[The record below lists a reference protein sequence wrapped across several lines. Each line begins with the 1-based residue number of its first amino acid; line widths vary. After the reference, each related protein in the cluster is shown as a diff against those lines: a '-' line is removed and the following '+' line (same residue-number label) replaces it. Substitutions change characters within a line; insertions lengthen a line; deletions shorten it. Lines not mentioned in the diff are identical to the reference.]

1 MTENE
6 NSTNENQENK
16 KTFLEGSEAPD
27 SLEAARIEA
36 AEYLDC
42 LQRERASFA
51 NYKRRIDLEN
61 AAMADRLLAE
71 HVKFFLPVVDDLERA
86 LNHPPVDPD
95 CANWIVGIDLIRK
108 KLLTTLEAQNVIP
121 IDLKPGDLF
130 DPINQE
136 AVTHEENDRFS
147 DGEIIEVLQTGYQLK
162 DRVIRP
168 ALVRVAK

>member
-51 NYKRRIDLEN
+51 N
-61 AAMADRLLAE
+61 
-71 HVKFFLPVVDDLERA
+71 
-86 LNHPPVDPD
+86 
-95 CANWIVGIDLIRK
+95 
-108 KLLTTLEAQNVIP
+108 
-121 IDLKPGDLF
+121 
-130 DPINQE
+130 
-136 AVTHEENDRFS
+136 
-147 DGEIIEVLQTGYQLK
+147 
-162 DRVIRP
+162 
-168 ALVRVAK
+168 